1 MQTHKANLPLKY
13 IVFLLQQEFPEL
25 QILATV
31 NKQRNNTEWLFY
43 VSIPISGK
51 HANRDIKKQIIGIFL
66 GHQVKL
72 KVNRAGRKITALN
85 HILKSVS
92 IEEVRSYCF
101 NSKSARI
108 FSSHE
113 SLRYISFT
121 SQRFERRIKKA
132 SAKTILLSAKLL
144 L

>member
-1 MQTHKANLPLKY
+1 M
-13 IVFLLQQEFPEL
+13 
-25 QILATV
+25 
-31 NKQRNNTEWLFY
+31 
-43 VSIPISGK
+43 SIPISGK
-51 HANRDIKKQIIGIFL
+51 HANRDIKKKIIGIFL

-108 FSSHE
+108 FP
-113 SLRYISFT
+113 LMRV
-121 SQRFERRIKKA
+121 
-132 SAKTILLSAKLL
+132 
-144 L
+144 